1 MICIHHILNQDFYLG
16 LLKSRRRNNISPNYI
31 SNRTIYLQSRQIL
44 SPIAQTTYKLCA
56 VKGSFSFAKA
66 VLEFDTSLFTVG
78 FDMKSLFTNV
88 ILIETL
94 NPCVQSL
101 YRNQTHV
108 GNLNKSSFYS
118 LLKVTMFE
126 LFLIFDLQF
135 YEHFD
140 GAAMSSSLV
149 PTLANIFRSHFEN
162 IWLENYPVRFKQS
175 VYRQFVDDAFFEQRP
190 NMTPLS
196 LAGLIGLITL

>member
-1 MICIHHILNQDFYLG
+1 M
-16 LLKSRRRNNISPNYI
+16 LKPLTNYV
-31 SNRTIYLQSRQIL
+31 
-44 SPIAQTTYKLCA
+44 CA